1 MATEITIKG
10 QKAAKGERMT
20 GGAGWRLAT
29 TKGRKRVFNGTLIK
43 TLNVGKVRLAIFKVP
58 K

>member
-10 QKAAKGERMT
+10 QKAVKGERMT

-29 TKGRKRVFNGTLIK
+29 TKGRKRVFNGTLLK
-43 TLNVGKVRLAIFKVP
+43 TLNIGKVRLAIFKVP